1 MLVRYTRLWQWIL
14 SLPDAFHTLKFLQL
28 GESGRAEYYLQNL
41 RTSKNKKKLLV
52 SDDPSL
58 VKQLIYVKYK
68 HVLQPRSQCSLLPAL
83 PRQVGEN
90 PRNEVACC

>member
-41 RTSKNKKKLLV
+41 RTSKNKKKLLM

-58 VKQLIYVKYK
+58 VKELICKV
-68 HVLQPRSQCSLLPAL
+68 
-83 PRQVGEN
+83 
-90 PRNEVACC
+90 

>member
-1 MLVRYTRLWQWIL
+1 M
-14 SLPDAFHTLKFLQL
+14 

-68 HVLQPRSQCSLLPAL
+68 HVLQPRSPGSLLPAL
-83 PRQVGEN
+83 TLAGRREPWEQGWMLLR
-90 PRNEVACC
+90 VAHQSQMREICEIKKST